1 MTRTI
6 EDKISLLTAYKQ
18 KAMAGGGPERVM
30 RHHAAGKMTARER
43 INALFDRGTFAEI
56 DMFTMPHGRSIED
69 EGPVGEGVVTGHGLI
84 DGRLC
89 YAYAQDFTVVGG
101 SVSEAHSSKMC
112 RIMDMALDAGVPLI
126 GLNDSGGAR
135 IQEGVSALDGVG
147 QIFYRNTLA
156 SGVIPQLCVI
166 MGPCAGGAVYSP
178 ALMDFVIMVDKTSE
192 MFITGPQVIK
202 AVTGEEITGGEL
214 GGAHAHN
221 KASGVAHFFAH
232 SETEA
237 LNTVQR
243 LLSYLPSNNV
253 EDPPTHDWEDPP
265 DRASQCLREIVPV
278 EPHKPYDIRDVI
290 LEVVDGR
297 DFLEI
302 HQYYAPNM
310 VIGLARIN
318 ARVVGIVANQPSV
331 LAGCLD
337 IDASDKAARFVRFCD
352 AFNVPLVVFV
362 DTPGYLPGVA
372 QEHGGIIRHGAKLL
386 YAFSEATV
394 PKVTV
399 ILRKAYGGAYIGM
412 CSRSLRADRVI
423 AWPTA
428 EVAVMGPEGAANIIY
443 KDEIANAQDP
453 ENVRQKRIEEY
464 RERFAN
470 PYVAASRG
478 YIDTVIDPQDT
489 RMYIALALSSLATK
503 RQTRPA
509 KKHGNFPV

>member
-1 MTRTI
+1 
-6 EDKISLLTAYKQ
+6 
-18 KAMAGGGPERVM
+18 
-30 RHHAAGKMTARER
+30 
-43 INALFDRGTFAEI
+43 
-56 DMFTMPHGRSIED
+56 
-69 EGPVGEGVVTGHGLI
+69 
-84 DGRLC
+84 
-89 YAYAQDFTVVGG
+89 
-101 SVSEAHSSKMC
+101 
-112 RIMDMALDAGVPLI
+112 
-126 GLNDSGGAR
+126 
-135 IQEGVSALDGVG
+135 
-147 QIFYRNTLA
+147 
-156 SGVIPQLCVI
+156 
-166 MGPCAGGAVYSP
+166 
-178 ALMDFVIMVDKTSE
+178 LMDFVIMVDKTSE